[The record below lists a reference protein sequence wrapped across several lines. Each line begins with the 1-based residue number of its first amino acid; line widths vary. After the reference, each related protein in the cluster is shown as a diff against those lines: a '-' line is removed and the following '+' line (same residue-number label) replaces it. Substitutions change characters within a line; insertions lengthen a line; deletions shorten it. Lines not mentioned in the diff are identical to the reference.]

1 MITLAMQAITSL
13 KEMPRLCEWCK
24 KCNRR
29 DIARGC
35 KLSDAELIEL
45 ANRVLDDIDDA
56 RLRAATQEFATQI
69 RESDERVAEYERAIE
84 REKANLEKF
93 KAMKLLG
100 EIKFENESSR
110 VVRPLSRLLFD
121 RIPEVVQ
128 VLFFARPDIGICVV
142 KDGEQKWYDRV
153 SQVVNALKGERDE
166 IECWA
171 EVEET
176 KE

>member
-1 MITLAMQAITSL
+1 MKETTTTLR
-13 KEMPRLCEWCK
+13 EMPRLCDWCK

-45 ANRVLDDIDDA
+45 ANGVLDDIDDA
-56 RLRAATQEFATQI
+56 RLRAVTQEFATQI
-69 RESDERVAEYERAIE
+69 RESDERVAEYERAIVRE
-84 REKANLEKF
+84 RENLEKY

-100 EIKFENESSR
+100 EIRFENESSR
-110 VVRPLSRLLFD
+110 VIRSLSQLLFD
-121 RIPEVVQ
+121 RTPEVVH
-128 VLFFARPDIGICVV
+128 VLFFARPDIGICVM

-153 SQVVNALKGERDE
+153 SQAVNALKGEKDE

-171 EVEET
+171 EVEE

>member
-1 MITLAMQAITSL
+1 MITLAMEAITKL
-13 KEMPRLCEWCK
+13 KEMLPLCDRCK
-24 KCNRR
+24 KCNCR

-35 KLSDAELIEL
+35 KLSDAELIDL
-45 ANRVLDDIDDA
+45 ANRTVVKDA
-56 RLRAATQEFATQI
+56 KLREATQEFATQI

-84 REKANLEKF
+84 RERANLEKY
-93 KAMKLLG
+93 KAMRLLG

-110 VVRPLSRLLFD
+110 VTRSLSRLLFD
-121 RIPEVVQ
+121 RTPEVVQ

-153 SQVVNALKGERDE
+153 SQAVNALRGEKDE

-171 EVEET
+171 EVEER
-176 KE
+176 

>member
-1 MITLAMQAITSL
+1 MKETTTTLR
-13 KEMPRLCEWCK
+13 EMPRLCEWCK

-45 ANRVLDDIDDA
+45 AYGVLDDIDDA
-56 RLRAATQEFATQI
+56 KLREATQEFATQI
-69 RESDERVAEYERAIE
+69 RESDERVAKYERAIE
-84 REKANLEKF
+84 RERENLEKY
-93 KAMKLLG
+93 KVMKLLG
-100 EIKFENESSR
+100 EIMFENESSR
-110 VVRPLSRLLFD
+110 VTRPLSRLLFD
-121 RIPEVVQ
+121 RTSEVVQ

-153 SQVVNALKGERDE
+153 SQAVNALKGEKDE
-166 IECWA
+166 IECWT
-171 EVEET
+171 EVEAT

>member
-1 MITLAMQAITSL
+1 MKETTTTFR
-13 KEMPRLCEWCK
+13 EMPRLCEWCK

-45 ANRVLDDIDDA
+45 ANGVLDDIDDA
-56 RLRAATQEFATQI
+56 RLRAVTQEFATQI

-84 REKANLEKF
+84 REKANLEKY
-93 KAMKLLG
+93 KTMKLLG

-110 VVRPLSRLLFD
+110 VTRPLSRLLFD
-121 RIPEVVQ
+121 RTPEVVQ

-142 KDGEQKWYDRV
+142 KDGEQKWYNRV
-153 SQVVNALKGERDE
+153 SQVVNALKGEKDE

-171 EVEET
+171 EVEE
-176 KE
+176 ER

>member
-1 MITLAMQAITSL
+1 MKETTTTLR
-13 KEMPRLCEWCK
+13 EMPRLCEWCK

-35 KLSDAELIEL
+35 KLSDAELIGL
-45 ANRVLDDIDDA
+45 ANGILDDIDDA
-56 RLRAATQEFATQI
+56 RLRTVTQEFATQI

-84 REKANLEKF
+84 REKTNLEKY
-93 KAMKLLG
+93 KTMKLLD

-110 VVRPLSRLLFD
+110 VTRPLGRLLFD

-153 SQVVNALKGERDE
+153 SQTVNALKGEKDE

-171 EVEET
+171 EVEER
-176 KE
+176 

>member
-1 MITLAMQAITSL
+1 MKETTTTLR
-13 KEMPRLCEWCK
+13 EMPRLCEWCK

-45 ANRVLDDIDDA
+45 ANGVLDDIDDA
-56 RLRAATQEFATQI
+56 RLRAVTQEFATQI

-84 REKANLEKF
+84 REKANLEKY
-93 KAMKLLG
+93 KTMKLLDG
-100 EIKFENESSR
+100 IKFENESSR
-110 VVRPLSRLLFD
+110 VTRPLGRLLLD
-121 RIPEVVQ
+121 RTPEVVH

-142 KDGEQKWYDRV
+142 KDGEQKWYGRV
-153 SQVVNALKGERDE
+153 SQAVNALKGEKDE

-171 EVEET
+171 EVEER
-176 KE
+176 

>member
-1 MITLAMQAITSL
+1 MKETTTTLR
-13 KEMPRLCEWCK
+13 EMPRLCEWCK

-45 ANRVLDDIDDA
+45 ANGVLDDIDDA
-56 RLRAATQEFATQI
+56 RLRAVTQEFASQI

-84 REKANLEKF
+84 REKANLEKY
-93 KAMKLLG
+93 KTMKLLY

-110 VVRPLSRLLFD
+110 VTRPLGRLLLD
-121 RIPEVVQ
+121 RTPEVVH

-153 SQVVNALKGERDE
+153 SQAVNALRGEKDE

-171 EVEET
+171 EVEARE
-176 KE
+176 E

>member
-1 MITLAMQAITSL
+1 MKETTTTLR
-13 KEMPRLCEWCK
+13 EMPRLCDWCK

-56 RLRAATQEFATQI
+56 RLRAVTQEFATQI
-69 RESDERVAEYERAIE
+69 RESNERMAEYKRAFAQE
-84 REKANLEKF
+84 RENLKKF
-93 KAMKLLG
+93 KSMKLLG
-100 EIKFENESSR
+100 EIMFENESSR
-110 VVRPLSRLLFD
+110 VTRPLSRLLFD
-121 RIPEVVQ
+121 RTPEVVQ
-128 VLFFARPDIGICVV
+128 VLFFARPDIGICIV

-153 SQVVNALKGERDE
+153 SQAVNALKGEKDE

-171 EVEET
+171 EIEER
-176 KE
+176 

>member
-1 MITLAMQAITSL
+1 MKETTTTLR
-13 KEMPRLCEWCK
+13 EMPRLCEWCK

-45 ANRVLDDIDDA
+45 ANGVLDDIDDA
-56 RLRAATQEFATQI
+56 RLRAVTQNFATQI
-69 RESDERVAEYERAIE
+69 RKSDERVAKYERAIE
-84 REKANLEKF
+84 RERENLEKL
-93 KAMKLLG
+93 KTMKLLG
-100 EIKFENESSR
+100 EIRFENESSR
-110 VVRPLSRLLFD
+110 VTRPLSRLLFN
-121 RIPEVVQ
+121 RTPEVVQ
-128 VLFFARPDIGICVV
+128 VLFFARPDIGICIV

-153 SQVVNALKGERDE
+153 SQAVNALKGEKDE

-171 EVEET
+171 EIEE

>member
-1 MITLAMQAITSL
+1 MLAMKETTTTL
-13 KEMPRLCEWCK
+13 REMPRLCEWCK

-45 ANRVLDDIDDA
+45 ANAVIDVIDDA
-56 RLRAATQEFATQI
+56 RLRAVTQEFATQI
-69 RESDERVAEYERAIE
+69 RESNERMAEYKRAFAQERT
-84 REKANLEKF
+84 NLEKY
-93 KAMKLLG
+93 KVMKLLG
-100 EIKFENESSR
+100 EIMFENESSR
-110 VVRPLSRLLFD
+110 VTRPLSRLLFD
-121 RIPEVVQ
+121 RTPEVVQ

-153 SQVVNALKGERDE
+153 SQAVNALKGERDE

-171 EVEET
+171 EAEET

>member
-1 MITLAMQAITSL
+1 MKETTTTLR
-13 KEMPRLCEWCK
+13 EMPRLCDWCK

-45 ANRVLDDIDDA
+45 AYGVLDDIDDA
-56 RLRAATQEFATQI
+56 RLRAVTQEFATQI
-69 RESDERVAEYERAIE
+69 RKSDERVAKYERAIE
-84 REKANLEKF
+84 RERENLEKY
-93 KAMKLLG
+93 KVMKLLG

-110 VVRPLSRLLFD
+110 VVRSLSRLLFD
-121 RIPEVVQ
+121 RTPEVVQ
-128 VLFFARPDIGICVV
+128 VLFFASPDIGICLV

-153 SQVVNALKGERDE
+153 SQAVNAIKGEKDE

-171 EVEET
+171 EVEER
-176 KE
+176 

>member
-1 MITLAMQAITSL
+1 MKETTTLR
-13 KEMPRLCEWCK
+13 EMPRLCEWCK

-45 ANRVLDDIDDA
+45 ANGVLDDIDDA
-56 RLRAATQEFATQI
+56 RLRAVTQEFATQI
-69 RESDERVAEYERAIE
+69 RESNERMAEYKRAFAQE
-84 REKANLEKF
+84 RENLKKF
-93 KAMKLLG
+93 KSMKLLG
-100 EIKFENESSR
+100 EIMFENESSR
-110 VVRPLSRLLFD
+110 VTRPLSRLLFD
-121 RIPEVVQ
+121 RTPEVVH

-153 SQVVNALKGERDE
+153 SQAVNALKGERDE

-171 EVEET
+171 EVEER
-176 KE
+176 

>member
-1 MITLAMQAITSL
+1 MKETTTLR
-13 KEMPRLCEWCK
+13 EMPRLCDRCK

-45 ANRVLDDIDDA
+45 ANGILDDIDDP

-69 RESDERVAEYERAIE
+69 RESDERVADYERAIE
-84 REKANLEKF
+84 REKANRERYKT
-93 KAMKLLG
+93 MKLLG
-100 EIKFENESSR
+100 EIMFENESSR
-110 VVRPLSRLLFD
+110 VVRSLSRLLFD
-121 RIPEVVQ
+121 RTPEVVQ

-153 SQVVNALKGERDE
+153 SQAVNALKGE